1 MRAHLRELPF
11 GEVGMA
17 RVERVR
23 DGELE
28 HAVAEEL
35 EPLVRL
41 GPVGRPRS
49 MGERDRLPVGRE
61 RVDQRR
67 EVLMSGLVTYWCDET

>member
-1 MRAHLRELPF
+1 
-11 GEVGMA
+11 
-17 RVERVR
+17 VR
-23 DGELE
+23 DRELE

-41 GPVGRPRS
+41 CPVGRPRCV
-49 MGERDRLPVGRE
+49 GERDRRPIGRE

-67 EVLMSGLVTYWCDET
+67 EVLMPSLGRYWCDET